1 MTISSGSKPGIIRS
15 KPMRL
20 DYLNGD
26 WKKARA
32 ALAKEGIAIMFQSV
46 ASVEPHTATIHVS
59 LDDGERA
66 AAAIEAAGVSW
77 QEPTPYY

>member
-1 MTISSGSKPGIIRS
+1 MTISTKSKPGIIRS

-32 ALAKEGIAIMFQSV
+32 ALAAEEIDIMFQSV

-59 LDDGERA
+59 RADGERA
-66 AAAIEAAGVSW
+66 AAAIEAAGVAW